1 MNNWNGVG
9 GKHVLLTGATSG
21 IGLAAAKQLA
31 RARAKLT
38 LVARSHERAAV
49 AIREIGS
56 PADVLI
62 ADLASQDSVRNL
74 AREMLDRCPQ
84 IDILINNAGAIFLS
98 RQLSPDGIELTWA
111 LNHLAPFLLTNLL
124 LDRLKA
130 NAPSRII
137 TTASGAHHGA
147 KIPFEDLNAEH
158 GYSGYRRYRETKL
171 ANILF
176 TRALARR
183 LHDTGITANCF
194 RPGFVATRFNHN
206 NGWLPTMVMVLL
218 RPISRTPERG
228 AETLT
233 WLADTPELAQVT
245 GGYFMDKRRQVPS
258 DEAQDDDAAEQL
270 WRISE
275 NQVGVA
281 MA

>member
-194 RPGFVATRFNHN
+194 RPGFVATRFNRN

-245 GGYFMDKRRQVPS
+245 GGYFMDKGRQVPS

>member
-1 MNNWNGVG
+1 MNDWNGVG

-62 ADLASQDSVRNL
+62 ADLTSQDAVRDL
-74 AREMLDRCPQ
+74 AREIMDRCPQ

-124 LDRLKA
+124 LDRLQA

>member
-1 MNNWNGVG
+1 MNDWNGVG

-62 ADLASQDSVRNL
+62 ADLTSQDSVRDL
-74 AREMLDRCPQ
+74 AREIMDRCPQ

>member
-1 MNNWNGVG
+1 MNDWNGVG
-9 GKHVLLTGATSG
+9 DKHVLLTGATSG

-62 ADLASQDSVRNL
+62 ADLTSQDSVRDL
-74 AREMLDRCPQ
+74 AREIMDRCPQ

-245 GGYFMDKRRQVPS
+245 GGYFMDKLRQVPS

>member
-1 MNNWNGVG
+1 VNDWNGVG

-62 ADLASQDSVRNL
+62 ADLTSQDSVRDL
-74 AREMLDRCPQ
+74 AREIMDRCPQ

-218 RPISRTPERG
+218 RQISRTPERG

-281 MA
+281 MT

>member
-1 MNNWNGVG
+1 MNDWNGVG

-62 ADLASQDSVRNL
+62 ADLTSQDSVRDL
-74 AREMLDRCPQ
+74 AREIMDRCPQ

-124 LDRLKA
+124 LDRLQA